1 MLPPERHSRILQ
13 SLREAPAVRVA
24 GLAAALDVSEMTIRR
39 DIEILDE
46 QQLLKKIHGGASR
59 LNALSSTEPG
69 FASKADRQLEA
80 KQAIAHEALTLIEPG
95 MSIALGAGTTTYHL
109 AASLGRIESL
119 TVITNSIKAAEA
131 LHQLASQPTV
141 IVTGG
146 ERTPSEALVGP
157 LSVAAISTL
166 NVDMC
171 FLGVHGV
178 HLKGLSSPNLA
189 EAQTNAAFID
199 SANQLVVLADH
210 SKFGLRALANFA
222 DIDEVDVL
230 ITDDGTSLATQE
242 AYRPLVAEL
251 RVAASSAPS
260 PSAATRQSMKAAR

>member
-13 SLREAPAVRVA
+13 ALRDAPAVRVA
-24 GLAAALDVSEMTIRR
+24 GLATALEVSEMTIRR
-39 DIEILDE
+39 DIDILDE

-59 LNALSSTEPG
+59 LNAPSSVEPG

-80 KQAIAHEALTLIEPG
+80 KQAIAREALTLIESG
-95 MSIALGAGTTTYHL
+95 MTIALGAGTTTYQV
-109 AASLGRIESL
+109 AASLGQFESL

-131 LHQLASQPTV
+131 LHQLPNQPAV

-166 NVDMC
+166 NADIC

-178 HLKGLSSPNLA
+178 HLRGLSSPNLA

-199 SANQLVVLADH
+199 SANRLVVLADH
-210 SKFGLRALANFA
+210 TKFGLRALSSFA
-222 DIDEVDVL
+222 QIDEIDVL
-230 ITDDGTSLATQE
+230 VTDDGVSAAVRE
-242 AYRPLVAEL
+242 NYRQLVAEI
-251 RVAASSAPS
+251 RVAAVEPK
-260 PSAATRQSMKAAR
+260 PKAAR

>member
-13 SLREAPAVRVA
+13 ALRDAPAVRVA
-24 GLAAALDVSEMTIRR
+24 GLAAALEVSEMTVRR

-59 LNALSSTEPG
+59 LNALSSIEPG

-80 KQAIAHEALTLIEPG
+80 KRSIAREALSLIEPG
-95 MSIALGAGTTTYHL
+95 MTIALGAGTTTYHL
-109 AASLGRIESL
+109 AARLDQVESL
-119 TVITNSIKAAEA
+119 TVITNSIKAAEV
-131 LHQLASQPTV
+131 LYHLYQLPSRPAV

-157 LSVAAISTL
+157 LSVAAIGTL
-166 NVDMC
+166 NADIC

-178 HLKGLSSPNLA
+178 HLRGLSSPNLA

-199 SANQLVVLADH
+199 SANRLIVLADH
-210 SKFGLRALANFA
+210 SKFGLRALSSFA
-222 DIDEVDVL
+222 QIDEVDVL
-230 ITDDGTSLATQE
+230 ITDDGVSAAVQD
-242 AYRPLVAEL
+242 AYRPLVAEM
-251 RVAASSAPS
+251 RVASEN
-260 PSAATRQSMKAAR
+260 PSAKATR

>member
-13 SLREAPAVRVA
+13 ALRDAPAVRVA

-59 LNALSSTEPG
+59 LNALSSIEPG
-69 FASKADRQLEA
+69 FASKADRQLAA
-80 KQAIAHEALTLIEPG
+80 KRSIAREALGLIEPG
-95 MSIALGAGTTTYHL
+95 MTIALGAGTTTYHL
-109 AASLGRIESL
+109 AASLGQVEAL
-119 TVITNSIKAAEA
+119 TIITNSIKAAEA
-131 LHQLASQPTV
+131 LHQLPSQPAV

-157 LSVAAISTL
+157 LSIAAISTL
-166 NVDMC
+166 NADMC

-178 HLKGLSSPNLA
+178 HLRGLSSPNLA

-199 SANQLVVLADH
+199 SANRLVVLADH
-210 SKFGLRALANFA
+210 SKFGLRALSSFA
-222 DIDEVDVL
+222 QIDEIDVL
-230 ITDDGTSLATQE
+230 ITDDGISPPVRETYQ
-242 AYRPLVAEL
+242 PLVAEM
-251 RVAASSAPS
+251 RIASAVPE
-260 PSAATRQSMKAAR
+260 TKAAR